1 MPAATT
7 RCGHCLSLLLRVL
20 LHDLV
25 EVSRRVAA
33 TSSRTAKIAELSAAL
48 RQMHPAEVP
57 IGVAYLS
64 GDIRQRKIG
73 IGFAAVRDARPDV
86 SADRP
91 SLELIDVDSALENIA
106 SVPTGTG
113 SNRERLRLLREL
125 LARGTD
131 QEQHFLARLIFGE
144 LRQGA
149 LEGIMLDAVARA
161 ADIPSADIRRAHM
174 LSGSLPAVAQAA
186 LGGGRSSL
194 TAFGVQLFRP
204 LQPMLAQSA
213 TDVADALTRLGQAAL
228 EYKLDGARIQVHKAD
243 DEVRIYSRRLNEVTD
258 AVPELVHAIRALP
271 AHELVLD
278 GEAIALQS
286 NGRPHDFQTTMKRFG
301 RRLDIAKLQA
311 ELPMRACFFDC
322 LYRDGVTLLD
332 HPASER
338 FAELQGALGMPLV
351 VPRLVTADLE
361 QAQAFM
367 REALSAGHEGVV
379 AKALDTP
386 YEAGRR
392 GAGWL
397 KVKSATTLDLVV
409 LAAEWGH
416 GRRQG
421 MLSNLHLGARDPNGG
436 YVMLGKTFK
445 GMTDEMLAW
454 QTREFLARETH
465 RDDWTV
471 YVRPELVVEVAFDD
485 IQSSPR
491 YAGGLAL
498 RFARVKG
505 YRPDKRVEEADTID
519 TVRALYQNRRRGS
532 PST

>member
-1 MPAATT
+1 MSIQ
-7 RCGHCLSLLLRVL
+7 SLMLLQE
-20 LHDLV
+20 LV

-33 TSSRTAKIAELSAAL
+33 TSKRTAKIAELGDAL
-48 RQMHPAEVP
+48 RRMQPAEVG

-73 IGFAAVRDARPDV
+73 IGYAAVRDARPDTA
-86 SADRP
+86 SEQP
-91 SLELIDVDSALENIA
+91 SLELSDVDAALETIA
-106 SVPTGTG
+106 RVPAGAG
-113 SNRERLRLLREL
+113 SNRERLRLLRDL
-125 LARGTD
+125 FACATAD
-131 QEQHFLARLIFGE
+131 EQQFLAQLIFGE

-161 ADIPSADIRRAHM
+161 AGISTAEIRRAHM

-186 LGGGRSSL
+186 FSGGQGAL
-194 TAFGVQLFRP
+194 AEFGVQLFRP

-213 TDVADALTRLGQAAL
+213 SDVADAMNRLGTAAL
-228 EYKLDGARIQVHKAD
+228 EHKLDGARIQVHKQD
-243 DEVRIYSRRLNEVTD
+243 DEVRIYSRRLNEVTA
-258 AVPELVHAIRALP
+258 AVPEVAEVIRALP
-271 AHELVLD
+271 ARELVLD
-278 GEAIALQS
+278 GEAIALQA

-301 RRLDIAKLQA
+301 SRLDVATLQA
-311 ELPMRACFFDC
+311 DLPMRAFFFDC
-322 LYRDGVTLLD
+322 LYRDGRTLLD
-332 HPASER
+332 HPAGDR
-338 FAELQGALGMPLV
+338 FAELVAAVGAQLV
-351 VPRLVTADLE
+351 VPRLVTADVSAAE
-361 QAQAFM
+361 SFM
-367 REALSAGHEGVV
+367 RRALAAGHEGVV
-379 AKALDTP
+379 AKAVNAP

-392 GAGWL
+392 GASWL

-416 GRRQG
+416 GRRHG
-421 MLSNLHLGARDPNGG
+421 KLSNIYLGARDPSGG
-436 YVMLGKTFK
+436 FVMLGKTFK

-491 YAGGLAL
+491 YPGGLAL

-505 YRPDKRVEEADTID
+505 YRPDKRVDEADTIE
-519 TVRALYQNRRRGS
+519 TVRSLYENRRQ
-532 PST
+532 